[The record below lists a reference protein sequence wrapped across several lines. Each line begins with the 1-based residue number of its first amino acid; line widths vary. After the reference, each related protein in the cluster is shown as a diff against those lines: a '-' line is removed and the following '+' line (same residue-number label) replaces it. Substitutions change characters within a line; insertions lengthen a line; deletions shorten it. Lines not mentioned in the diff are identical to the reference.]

1 MPRGCEGFKVRGKW
15 VTEEQARTF
24 RGRRDPACPRQ
35 DLSDG
40 EGRRLSD
47 TVKFFSGNQQEWIR
61 KFVASFVKM
70 SANGYQDMELHINQL
85 EKSFWKHLS

>member
-1 MPRGCEGFKVRGKW
+1 MAKL
-15 VTEEQARTF
+15 VT
-24 RGRRDPACPRQ
+24 GRRDPACPRQ

-40 EGRRLSD
+40 KGRRLSD

>member
-1 MPRGCEGFKVRGKW
+1 MRGKW

-40 EGRRLSD
+40 EGMKLSD
-47 TVKFFSGNQQEWIR
+47 TVEFFSQNQQEWVR

-70 SANGYQDMELHINQL
+70 SANGYQDTELHINQL